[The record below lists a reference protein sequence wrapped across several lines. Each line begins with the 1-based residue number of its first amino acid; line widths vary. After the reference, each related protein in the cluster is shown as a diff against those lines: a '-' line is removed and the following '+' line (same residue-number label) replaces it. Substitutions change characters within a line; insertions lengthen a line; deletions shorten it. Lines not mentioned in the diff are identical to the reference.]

1 MAEWLIA
8 LLIGGVQ
15 GLAEFIPVSSSAHL
29 TVLGQ
34 VLALPGGF
42 EFYVLVNIG
51 TLAVLINF
59 NRDLLLAIIR
69 QCFRGS
75 FGLAGRLL
83 VSTLPAGLAGFFLS
97 DLFRFLGGNLYLVA
111 TMLMLGGLLML
122 LRLPQPKKPL
132 DDLRSLPWSRVL
144 AIAGAQALAL
154 VSGVSRS
161 GATLLAGFWLG
172 LKRETAISWSFLLAI
187 PLTAGAIFRVGLSPD
202 GFELLSRQLAL
213 VVLANAVSF
222 IVGWAA
228 IGFLLRVIHRY
239 GLRPFGI
246 YRLVLGLTLLG
257 LLLADVL

>member
-8 LLIGGVQ
+8 LLVGSIQGV
-15 GLAEFIPVSSSAHL
+15 AEFIPVSSSAHL

-34 VLALPGGF
+34 VFDLPTAF
-42 EFYVLVNIG
+42 EFYVLINIG
-51 TLAVLINF
+51 TLAALVNF
-59 NRDLLLAIIR
+59 NRDLLLTIIR

-75 FGLAGRLL
+75 FGLAGRLF
-83 VSTLPAGLAGFFLS
+83 VSTLPAGLAGFFLA

-111 TMLMLGGLLML
+111 AMLILGGLLML
-122 LRLPQPKKPL
+122 PRPPRSERPL
-132 DDLRSLPWSRVL
+132 EDMGSLPWPRVL

-154 VSGVSRS
+154 LSGVSRS

-172 LKRETAISWSFLLAI
+172 LKREMAISWSFLLAI
-187 PLTAGAIFRVGLSPD
+187 PLTAGAIFRVGLSPE

-222 IVGWAA
+222 IVGLMA
-228 IGFLLRVIHRY
+228 ISFLLRVIGRY
-239 GLRPFGI
+239 GLRPFGV
-246 YRLVLGLTLLG
+246 YRLALGLALLG